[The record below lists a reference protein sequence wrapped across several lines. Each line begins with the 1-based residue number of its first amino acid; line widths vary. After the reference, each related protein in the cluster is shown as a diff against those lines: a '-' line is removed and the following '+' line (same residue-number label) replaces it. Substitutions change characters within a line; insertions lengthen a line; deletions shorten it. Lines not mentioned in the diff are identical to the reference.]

1 MFVVESG
8 ECGHERSRLL
18 FTRRAEGGHIR
29 MTGGVASDDLLC
41 IRPEGGRVPCPQAI
55 NMRGRKNEQAPE
67 ILAQPWVRR
76 LH

>member
-1 MFVVESG
+1 
-8 ECGHERSRLL
+8 
-18 FTRRAEGGHIR
+18 